1 MPSTSS
7 SKIRKGALKLDSLGQ
22 LLASVEPFRDL
33 ADQAKARLG
42 AGESEEQVRGF
53 VLREGKKLGL
63 CGPRS
68 LLPSLS
74 RRVLR
79 VPLSRLLRD
88 LADHLSTLAGK
99 RTVGDAVNG
108 FLDRVGFDAWFC
120 DYIIG
125 WARTGEPGP
134 FFASAEGKVFPMPLG
149 RGAEKT
155 PVVVAVGTP
164 MSDPREFAREFL
176 ELCVTTFPDATW
188 DRMGLNVEAARCV
201 RLGLEERTDY
211 QIAELLLDE
220 NEPGWRVAFEDT
232 SDLRVRRKA
241 EAKRVQKLRERF
253 WKDYGDNL
261 FAFLSPETD

>member
-22 LLASVEPFRDL
+22 LLASAEPFRDL

-134 FFASAEGKVFPMPLG
+134 FYAPTEGGVFPI
-149 RGAEKT
+149 
-155 PVVVAVGTP
+155 AVGKGPDATP
-164 MSDPREFAREFL
+164 MVIAAAGPFSDPREIAAKFL
-176 ELCVTTFPDATW
+176 DTCLDTFPDATW

-201 RLGLEERTDY
+201 RLHREGRTDY
-211 QIAELLLDE
+211 EIAELLLDE
-220 NEPGWRVAFEDT
+220 NEPGWRYVYEDAAE
-232 SDLRVRRKA
+232 RRERRKT
-241 EAKRVQKLRERF
+241 EAKRVQKLRTRF
-253 WKDYGDNL
+253 WKDYGDSIL
-261 FAFLSPETD
+261 AFVSPDTD